1 MPTSQTL
8 LRVEWE
14 TMKQSAKE
22 WLHYYQHQVVYDLSC
37 NLWDVAEPAG
47 QTVDE
52 ETKAVRVKCLARGST
67 AMKTSGLLTTT
78 EHRMKLPQ
86 RIQ

>member
-1 MPTSQTL
+1 MMPTSQI

-14 TMKQSAKE
+14 SMKQSAKE
-22 WLHYYQHQVVYDLSC
+22 RSLYYQHQVVYDLSY

-52 ETKAVRVKCLARGST
+52 ET
-67 AMKTSGLLTTT
+67 
-78 EHRMKLPQ
+78 
-86 RIQ
+86 